1 MHNPLSVETVAN
13 FILHCPVYEQER
25 SILFSY
31 VNEAQTQFNLANL
44 LTDPRIMPYVAEY
57 SLLEDEYN
65 ISQAS
70 KLLNFNHWPSNLT
83 TWRTRLGTVKSAN
96 VKLHAHIH
104 THTHTESANLVFF
117 VVNSTG
123 MKDICDKVLKNYT
136 LQSIRLLTKA
146 NQWYLQIEYREILPS
161 FVFFLHAPGVI

>member
-1 MHNPLSVETVAN
+1 MLRNSSVDSTVWPRVNIYVYLKSLDCLSIGKWQNTVS
-13 FILHCPVYEQER
+13 
-25 SILFSY
+25 SIRCAKRHTLQDSY
-31 VNEAQTQFNLANL
+31 CL
-44 LTDPRIMPYVAEY
+44 LQ
-57 SLLEDEYN
+57 DEYKL
-65 ISQAS
+65 SQAS